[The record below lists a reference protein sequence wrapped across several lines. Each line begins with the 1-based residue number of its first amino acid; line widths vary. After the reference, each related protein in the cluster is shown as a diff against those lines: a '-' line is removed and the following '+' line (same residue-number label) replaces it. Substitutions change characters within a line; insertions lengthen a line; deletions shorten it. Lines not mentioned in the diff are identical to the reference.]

1 MPKKKKEVEVIDM
14 GGAKTVKKK
23 KSFVTRVK
31 IIFAVISVIWI
42 ALVVAVPLWVKN
54 TYSQPIKKSIV
65 VSMFFDL
72 QRNIVEQYEK
82 LLDGVKDAI
91 NLEEPV
97 AFAVDK
103 VRMVGDAVDV
113 VTDTTA
119 RAKDATAD
127 AQDTSDKVSETT
139 EKVGKLAGLV
149 GRFGIDTSGVT
160 NALDEVNKGVDQVNQ
175 GIDKANETIAKVDD
189 TAAMVNEKLDEIENQ
204 LTGLLQVQ
212 IDDMIDGVIK
222 SQLDKNTGGL
232 GTTLLTN
239 YGIEHVYPWRPS
251 SWPVATQ
258 IYDDLAQSDVQ
269 VITVITDTVDQYFN
283 YVAWGLVIA
292 VWVLGFLIWR
302 AIFKKTKAVIAPF
315 VVCPRCGHTFAD
327 RRTAYGFL
335 QAFQPWNWF

>member
-42 ALVVAVPLWVKN
+42 ALVVAMPLWVKN

-82 LLDGVKDAI
+82 LLDGIKDAI

-119 RAKDATAD
+119 KAKDATAD
-127 AQDTSDKVSETT
+127 AQDASNKVSETT

-315 VVCPRCGHTFAD
+315 IVCPRCGHTFAD